1 MNNKRILFVFVIMV
15 VVLLAGYF
23 IYTSF
28 FLKPTPKYAQEYEW
42 TIMDDYYTPKDL
54 VEDFIKQD
62 AIAKNNLPVNIINY
76 GDDQSVLRKFR
87 GKRFAGPS
95 EAQLRMMF
103 NGLEDWKLVDIQ
115 YKTEKDREIRRTV
128 LYVYLNGEWSVGDS
142 GELTK

>member
-1 MNNKRILFVFVIMV
+1 MINKRILFVFIIMV
-15 VVLLAGYF
+15 LVLLVGYF
-23 IYTSF
+23 IYTSL
-28 FLKPTPKYAQEYEW
+28 FLKPKPKYAQEYDW
-42 TIMDDYYTPKDL
+42 TIIDEYYTPKDL

-62 AIAKNNLPVNIINY
+62 ATAKDNLPVNIINY
-76 GDDQSVLRKFR
+76 GDDQAILRRFR
-87 GKRFAGPS
+87 GKRFAGPT

-115 YKTEKDREIRRTV
+115 YKTEKEQEIRRTV

>member
-1 MNNKRILFVFVIMV
+1 MNNKRILIVFLIMIL
-15 VVLLAGYF
+15 VLIAGYF
-23 IYTSF
+23 IYTSI
-28 FLKPTPKYAQEYEW
+28 FLKPTTKYAQEYEW
-42 TIMDDYYTPKDL
+42 TIIDEYYTPKDL
-54 VEDFIKQD
+54 VEDFIKKD
-62 AIAKNNLPVNIINY
+62 AVAKNNLPVNIINY
-76 GDDQSVLRKFR
+76 GDDQSILRRFR

-115 YKTEKDREIRRTV
+115 YKTEKDQEIRRTV